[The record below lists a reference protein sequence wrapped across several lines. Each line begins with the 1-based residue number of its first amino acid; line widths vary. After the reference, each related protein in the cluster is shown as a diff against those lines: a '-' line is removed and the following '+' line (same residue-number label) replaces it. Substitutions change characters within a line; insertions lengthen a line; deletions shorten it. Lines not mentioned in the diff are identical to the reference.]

1 MATLI
6 NLPHH
11 GQGCTLHPHH
21 PRDIRATS
29 PTNTLH
35 LNHPHHLSHIT
46 RPVMMMMMM
55 DLASLSC
62 KDALL
67 LSAAAVCWRN
77 AATKDRVAAKVSAT
91 RLGHQ
96 ICSCS
101 SSSSTLLF
109 FLCVHS
115 LQSPWNTSMAYI
127 NQKPG
132 AVIDIYI

>member
-6 NLPHH
+6 NLPYQ

-35 LNHPHHLSHIT
+35 LNHHHHLSHT
-46 RPVMMMMMM
+46 TGPTMMMM

-77 AATKDRVAAKVSAT
+77 AATKDRIAAKVCASM
-91 RLGHQ
+91 LGHQ
-96 ICSCS
+96 ICCCS
-101 SSSSTLLF
+101 SSSKLLF
-109 FLCVHS
+109 FLCVHG
-115 LQSPWNTSMAYI
+115 LQSPWNTSMA
-127 NQKPG
+127 
-132 AVIDIYI
+132 